1 MNDRFLLTGRNSP
14 NLEDFKIDISDTLQT
29 LNIDVKLSYSELF
42 HNISGNKSFLLKN
55 YITEKLIKL
64 LLKILQIIV
73 I

>member
-42 HNISGNKSFLLKN
+42 HNISGNKSFSLKN